1 GRVFLSSEKIPLTT
15 SLSPTPI
22 SLSEDATAS
31 FASGF
36 SGGTRLYTVLSESV
50 TFSMPSFVC
59 RTILPASIE
68 VTSPGT
74 IEGFMF
80 AVWENEEEV
89 ITPRTRIKYAIEIK
103 LRNFINT
110 YQVI

>member
-1 GRVFLSSEKIPLTT
+1 
-15 SLSPTPI
+15 
-22 SLSEDATAS
+22 
-31 FASGF
+31 
-36 SGGTRLYTVLSESV
+36 
-50 TFSMPSFVC
+50 
-59 RTILPASIE
+59 
-68 VTSPGT
+68 
-74 IEGFMF
+74 MF